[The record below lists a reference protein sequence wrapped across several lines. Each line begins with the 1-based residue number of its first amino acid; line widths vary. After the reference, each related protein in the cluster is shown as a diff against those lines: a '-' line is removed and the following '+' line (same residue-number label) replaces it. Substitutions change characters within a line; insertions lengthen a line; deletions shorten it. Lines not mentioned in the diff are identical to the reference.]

1 MVTRV
6 KVGSNVIAL
15 QLFTKIGEGA
25 LKRNHPLGRNPP
37 AVNPHRNL
45 RLANRSSGQLG
56 QLSSDGDLPAGLVD
70 RLLDSSNTH
79 MEATYN
85 TSSVITVNTRSDNGL
100 RQTKR
105 MPRNAETSEFW
116 RRLTAARS
124 SCNPPLSMRQEDVA
138 RDAGMSHQ
146 SAVTKWKTGKGEPS
160 FETYRRLATQTN
172 VTVDWLITGR
182 GEMRPRPTIDPIT
195 QQVLTALDVL
205 NPTGKVEVLKAA
217 ITQQTLQHPA
227 IAAQVREA
235 QKAADK
241 LTPAASRK
249 AG

>member
-1 MVTRV
+1 MVARI
-6 KVGSNVIAL
+6 KVGTNVIAL
-15 QLFTKIGEGA
+15 QFLPKIGQSA
-25 LKRNHPLGRNPP
+25 LQWDHPLRRN
-37 AVNPHRNL
+37 ATSVNPHRNL
-45 RLANRSSGQLG
+45 RLPDR
-56 QLSSDGDLPAGLVD
+56 LSSQFGEFCGDGDLPARSVD
-70 RLLDSSNTH
+70 RLLNSSDTH
-79 MEATYN
+79 MQAHYN
-85 TSSVITVNTRSDNGL
+85 TASVIVNNTPSANAA
-100 RQTKR
+100 RQTWR
-105 MPRNAETSEFW
+105 MPRHAETTEFW

-124 SCNPPLSMRQEDVA
+124 SHNPPLSMRQEDVA
-138 RDAGMSHQ
+138 RDAELSHQ
-146 SAVTKWKTGKGEPS
+146 SAVTKWKTGKGVPS
-160 FETYRRLATQTN
+160 FETYRKLAIQAN

-195 QQVLTALDVL
+195 QQVLTALDAL

-241 LTPAASRK
+241 LSAPSSRK